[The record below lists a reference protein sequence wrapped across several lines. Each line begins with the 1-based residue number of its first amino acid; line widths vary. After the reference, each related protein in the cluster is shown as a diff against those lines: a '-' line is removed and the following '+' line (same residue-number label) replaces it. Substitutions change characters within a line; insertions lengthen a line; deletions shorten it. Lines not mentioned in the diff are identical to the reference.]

1 MVHLDGLHLSG
12 DVGGGEGDDITGA
25 EDASLNT
32 ADGNGADTADLVHVL
47 EGQAEGLVR
56 GAGWGLKQVEGLSRP
71 LPLAFTVVGY
81 VIAFSLMSLSL
92 KTIPIGIAYAVW
104 SGVGIVAISIIGL
117 IAFGQRLDAAA
128 LAGIALI
135 VSGVAVIQMFSKS
148 QA

>member
-1 MVHLDGLHLSG
+1 MTRHFNFLAMCEMS
-12 DVGGGEGDDITGA
+12 
-25 EDASLNT
+25 DASKFT
-32 ADGNGADTADLVHVL
+32 IFQPIVSAY
-47 EGQAEGLVR
+47 
-56 GAGWGLKQVEGLSRP
+56 LKQVEGLSRP

-117 IAFGQRLDAAA
+117 IAFGQRLDTAA

-135 VSGVAVIQMFSKS
+135 VSGVAVIQLFSKS

>member
-1 MVHLDGLHLSG
+1 M
-12 DVGGGEGDDITGA
+12 TGWLFLLGAIVA
-25 EDASLNT
+25 EVIATS
-32 ADGNGADTADLVHVL
+32 A
-47 EGQAEGLVR
+47 
-56 GAGWGLKQVEGLSRP
+56 LKQVEGLSRP
-71 LPLAFTVVGY
+71 LPLTFTVVGY

-117 IAFGQRLDAAA
+117 IAFGQRLDTAA

-135 VSGVAVIQMFSKS
+135 VGGVAVIQLFSKS

>member
-1 MVHLDGLHLSG
+1 M
-12 DVGGGEGDDITGA
+12 TGWFFLLGAIVA
-25 EDASLNT
+25 EVIATS
-32 ADGNGADTADLVHVL
+32 A
-47 EGQAEGLVR
+47 
-56 GAGWGLKQVEGLSRP
+56 LKQVEGLSRP
-71 LPLAFTVVGY
+71 LPLVVTVVGY

-117 IAFGQRLDAAA
+117 IAFGQRLDAGA

-135 VSGVAVIQMFSKS
+135 VSGVAVIQLCSKS

>member
-1 MVHLDGLHLSG
+1 M
-12 DVGGGEGDDITGA
+12 TGWLFLLGAIVA
-25 EDASLNT
+25 EVIATT
-32 ADGNGADTADLVHVL
+32 A
-47 EGQAEGLVR
+47 
-56 GAGWGLKQVEGLSRP
+56 LKQVAGLSRP
-71 LPLAFTVVGY
+71 LPLVVTVVGY

-117 IAFGQRLDAAA
+117 IAFGQRLDAGA

-135 VSGVAVIQMFSKS
+135 VSGVAVIQLFSRS